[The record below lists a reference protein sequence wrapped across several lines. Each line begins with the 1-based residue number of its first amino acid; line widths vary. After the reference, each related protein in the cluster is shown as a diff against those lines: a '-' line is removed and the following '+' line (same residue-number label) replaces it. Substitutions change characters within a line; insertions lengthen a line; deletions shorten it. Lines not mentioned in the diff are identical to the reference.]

1 MKRLFSTRFR
11 TRGAAST
18 PGGADPLVRGRRPRR
33 PVESRKGPQPLQ
45 QERDGGVPRRPG
57 GPPHRSGRIPSLLI
71 LLALTALSALAQPG
85 QLAPVQPTIGM
96 QDSNLK
102 PALPGALA
110 GVGIDQKLDQQVPLN
125 LTFTD
130 EAGRAVPL
138 ATFFHSGKPV
148 ILA

>member
-85 QLAPVQPTIGM
+85 QLAPVQPTISM
-96 QDSNLK
+96 QDSYLK
-102 PALPGALA
+102 RYGRANTANGWHF
-110 GVGIDQKLDQQVPLN
+110 
-125 LTFTD
+125 LTGD
-130 EAGRAVPL
+130 EANIKALTDAVGYHYKYDP
-138 ATFFHSGKPV
+138 ATDQFAHASG
-148 ILA
+148 